1 VDRVFEILKE
11 SGLTALEYAAVHGL
25 RTNEEKAKLI
35 GKHAKLAKINMSLHA
50 AYYIN
55 LASKSEETRTRSKDR
70 LVKALKFAPLMGVKR
85 IVFHPG
91 TYGGLGSED
100 AHITIRDAMMEV
112 WDRAGHLGGG
122 AKLAPEIAGKIN
134 SFGSTEQIIRL
145 CSELESCIPT
155 IDWAHLYARSQ
166 GVINDKN
173 QYLRI
178 LRQFEDSLGKLF
190 VKNMHFHVSGI
201 EFTQAGERSHKP
213 LGKKWGPDILP
224 LVEVVREV
232 GYKPTF
238 ITETPEPLKG
248 ALYTKFLFEELEKA
262 LT

>member
-1 VDRVFEILKE
+1 MDRVFEILKE